1 MCRMSRPCVVSEVL
15 SVFIRET
22 EPILLSTREREEIS
36 FSIGRTDCV
45 TFDRLPQMSNGCQ
58 GPDAD

>member
-1 MCRMSRPCVVSEVL
+1 MSFRKCY
-15 SVFIRET
+15 VFSYGKQ
-22 EPILLSTREREEIS
+22 PILLSTREREEIS
-36 FSIGRTDCV
+36 FSSGRTDCV